1 MTDTNPYASPAAP
14 LVQPN
19 ETPMGTFV
27 PNGRS
32 VDASQGIEWIKQ
44 GFRQL
49 FAAPGPWYLSI
60 LALYGAMFVA
70 SVIPLLNIVV
80 ILVGPFANPAI
91 FAGFYACGDAQARR
105 NTFDV
110 GTVFDGFKKNLG
122 PLLAIGGLAFLAM
135 AFIMGIG
142 FMLAGGFALIA
153 MVREGGANEPPD
165 GFVMKMVLAYLVV
178 MLLFVPVMMASWFA
192 PALVL
197 LHNLGAVE
205 AMQQSFNAC
214 LKNFGPFML
223 YGLAALVVC
232 FVAIIPFG
240 LGLLVVGPAFI
251 AGMYPIY
258 ADIFLDKGTSTAMR
272 PRV

>member
-14 LVQPN
+14 LVQPQ
-19 ETPMGTFV
+19 ETPLGAFV
-27 PNGRS
+27 PNGRAI
-32 VDASQGIEWIKQ
+32 DASRGLEWIKL

-70 SVIPLLNIVV
+70 SLIPLVNFVV
-80 ILVGPFANPAI
+80 ILFAPFANPVI

-105 NTFDV
+105 GTFEV
-110 GTVFDGFKKNLG
+110 GTVFDGFKKNLSG
-122 PLLAIGGLAFLAM
+122 LLAIGGLSFVAM
-135 AFIMGIG
+135 LVIMGVG
-142 FMLAGGFALIA
+142 FMVGGGFALITLL
-153 MVREGGANEPPD
+153 RENPGTPPD

-178 MLLFVPVMMASWFA
+178 LLLWVPVLMASWFA

-197 LHNLGAVE
+197 FHGLGAVE

-214 LKNFGPFML
+214 MKNFGPFL
-223 YGLAALVVC
+223 IYGLAAIVVC
-232 FVAIIPFG
+232 VVAIIPLG
-240 LGLLVVGPAFI
+240 LGMLVAGPAFI

-258 ADIFLDKGTSTAMR
+258 ADIFLDKGTEGMR